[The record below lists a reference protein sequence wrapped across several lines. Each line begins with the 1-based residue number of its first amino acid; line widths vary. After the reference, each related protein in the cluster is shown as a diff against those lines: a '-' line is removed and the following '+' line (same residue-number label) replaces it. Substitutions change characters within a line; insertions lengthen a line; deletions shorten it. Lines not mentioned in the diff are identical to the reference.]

1 MSDDLIVSQ
10 NLLNRGIGVYQPRRI
25 QLEEPVH
32 INPLL
37 TLGLAM
43 AAGISAARDRGQN
56 VSAFAMGLLIG
67 IAFRS
72 GTSPAPS
79 VGRL

>member
-1 MSDDLIVSQ
+1 M
-10 NLLNRGIGVYQPRRI
+10 P
-25 QLEEPVH
+25 

-43 AAGISAARDRGQN
+43 AAGISAVRDRGQN
-56 VSAFAMGLLIG
+56 VGAFAMGLLIG

-72 GTSPAPS
+72 GTSPDHS
-79 VGRL
+79 VNR